1 MDVFL
6 KRKEKKKL
14 SRESERYNNI
24 RTERGKNTGTSS
36 NNKNRRW
43 LKEGRGGGMNDG
55 SCHPSRDESR
65 PAKRQEGT
73 NIFFVLL
80 LLLLFLFSP
89 GDVRTRK
96 FPILTQSRSLL

>member
-43 LKEGRGGGMNDG
+43 LKEGR
-55 SCHPSRDESR
+55 
-65 PAKRQEGT
+65 EG
-73 NIFFVLL
+73 
-80 LLLLFLFSP
+80 
-89 GDVRTRK
+89 K
-96 FPILTQSRSLL
+96 